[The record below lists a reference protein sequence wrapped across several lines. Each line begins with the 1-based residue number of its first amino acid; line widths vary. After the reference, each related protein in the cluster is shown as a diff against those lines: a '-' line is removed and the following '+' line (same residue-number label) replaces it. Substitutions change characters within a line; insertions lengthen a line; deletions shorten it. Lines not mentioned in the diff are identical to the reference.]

1 VVRRCNLRPESLGSG
16 SQLQLATDRKRGI
29 LERIFR
35 DVRAADS
42 NAVTPSL
49 RRDVGELEEKFL
61 SSRFNL
67 VFLGQFKR
75 GKTTLLNSFLG
86 RELLPTGVLPVTSI
100 VTLVRQGSGQSVEV
114 KFEDGER
121 REVHLD
127 ELASYVT
134 ERGNPE
140 NARHVAEVEIQ
151 VSSAILDGNLCLVDT
166 PGIGSIFE
174 QNTRTAY
181 EFVPKADAA
190 IFVFSPE
197 SPLNQIELDFLAHLR
212 GYVDKIF
219 FVLNKTDQC
228 SVSDRKE
235 LVEFS
240 RAAIRRRVP
249 EGEIRLFAVSARNAL
264 AASERA
270 GESGLEASGLPEL
283 TDEIREFLSE
293 RGGAALVRSAASA
306 LARLFGNE
314 LLALELQDR
323 AAALPPEELKRRVET
338 IKTVWQGLLVR
349 HREISPI
356 LRSEVQGL
364 EESLWRELK
373 EHVESVRHGL
383 KRYMRE
389 RLAEQGDVS
398 KGELASRMDGVLR
411 ARILEIFDDWRIKE
425 ERTIRSA
432 FEFLTT
438 RLSAE
443 AESSVEKIQG
453 AAAREFGFSWKAE
466 GVGHQ
471 LQSNSTFS
479 VEIDRQL
486 NWGVGQLPLL
496 LPRFLFVGYLSQRLE
511 RSCSH
516 ELYRNAGRLRE
527 DLGDRLEASA
537 REFLKTLDQ
546 YVTQAGD
553 SVMNALDRAAE
564 LRVSAT
570 VESSR
575 GREALAG
582 RITFLQQMR
591 EQLSENFGE

>member
-1 VVRRCNLRPESLGSG
+1 MHPEPVGNTAH
-16 SQLQLATDRKRGI
+16 LQLATDRKRGI
-29 LERIFR
+29 LEKIFR
-35 DVRAADS
+35 EVQAAGTGDVS
-42 NAVTPSL
+42 PSL

-61 SSRFNL
+61 SSRFHL

-100 VTLVRQGSGQSVEV
+100 VTFVRQGSRQSVEV
-114 KFEDGER
+114 RFEDGQR
-121 REVHLD
+121 REIPVD

-151 VSSAILDGNLCLVDT
+151 VPSPVLDGNLCLVDT

-174 QNTRTAY
+174 HNTRVSY

-190 IFVFSPE
+190 IFVISPE
-197 SPLNQIELDFLAHLR
+197 SPLNQIELDFLGNLR

-219 FVLNKTDQC
+219 FVLNKVDQC
-228 SVSDRKE
+228 NTSERKE

-240 RAAIRRRVP
+240 RDAIRKRVP
-249 EGEIRLFAVSARNAL
+249 EGEIRLFAVSARRAL
-264 AASERA
+264 AL
-270 GESGLEASGLPEL
+270 GEKPDGLDLDASGLPEL
-283 TDEIREFLSE
+283 TDEIREFVSE
-293 RGGAALVRSAASA
+293 RGGAVLVRSAVSR
-306 LARLFGNE
+306 LSRLFGNE

-323 AAALPPEELKRRVET
+323 SAALPPEELKRRVET
-338 IKTVWQGLLVR
+338 IKTVWQGLLAR

-356 LRSEVQGL
+356 LRAEVQGL
-364 EESLWRELK
+364 EQSLWRELQ
-373 EHVESVRHGL
+373 EHVESVRHGF
-383 KRYMRE
+383 KRYMQE
-389 RLAEQGDVS
+389 RLAEQRDVS
-398 KGELASRMDGVLR
+398 KAELANRMDSILR
-411 ARILEIFDDWRIKE
+411 TRILEIFDEWKIKE

-432 FEFLTT
+432 FEFLTA

-453 AAAREFGFSWKAE
+453 AAAREFGFTWKAE
-466 GVGHQ
+466 GVAHQ
-471 LQSNSTFS
+471 LESVSTFS

-486 NWGVGQLPLL
+486 NWGVGHWPML
-496 LPRFLFVGYLSQRLE
+496 LPRRLFAGYLSRRLE
-511 RSCSH
+511 QSCSH

-527 DLGDRLEASA
+527 DLGDRLEKSA
-537 REFLKTLDQ
+537 REFLKELDR
-546 YVTQAGD
+546 YVTEAGD
-553 SVMNALDRAAE
+553 SVMNALDRASE

-570 VESSR
+570 MESSR

-582 RITFLQQMR
+582 RISFLQRMR
-591 EQLSENFGE
+591 KHLSENVEE